1 MEDRTMD
8 AERAKKSND
17 EPRAGQRES
26 REREAKPDVWPHASY
41 YARGFDHRPRLPTSC
56 CICINR
62 RPGDNPAPDC
72 LADFHMVDYG

>member
-1 MEDRTMD
+1 MA
-8 AERAKKSND
+8 AEHATSSND
-17 EPRAGQRES
+17 EPNSRRGSRGDPELRRIIESDPTLRENFLP
-26 REREAKPDVWPHASY
+26 R
-41 YARGFDHRPRLPTSC
+41 RPRVPTSC